1 MPTNEDIINYTI
13 QPHGGELINR
23 VVEGKEREALIEK
36 ANAFKSLT
44 LNPWSISDLEL
55 IAIGGFSPLTGF
67 MGETDYKKVVEDTH
81 LENGLVWSIPITLP
95 VTETQANELNI
106 GDDIALYGEDEV
118 LYGTLKLEEKY
129 TYDKEKEAQNVYGT
143 TEEAHPGVKK
153 VYEKGNV
160 YLAGPIQLVNRP
172 KHDEFSDY
180 HLDPA
185 ETRQLFKDL
194 GWKTVVGFQTRN
206 PVHRAHEYI
215 QKSALEI
222 VDGLLLNPLVGE
234 TKADDIPADVRMESY
249 QAILKNYFP
258 KDRARLVI
266 YPAAMR
272 YAGPRE
278 AILHATVRKNYGCT
292 HFIVGRD
299 HAGVGDYYGT
309 YEAQELISQFED
321 ELDIHILK
329 FEHAFY
335 CKKCGNMATAKTC
348 PHDASD
354 HVHLSGTKV
363 REKLRNGES
372 LPKEFSRPEVAEVL
386 IKGLRQK

>member
-13 QPHGGELINR
+13 KPHGGELINR

-106 GDDIALYGEDEV
+106 GDDIALYGEDGI

-335 CKKCGNMATAKTC
+335 CEKCGNMATAKTC